1 MPLWHG
7 CHFIVNRK
15 MDNGK
20 IYWRCSKCTS
30 HARIIM
36 GLDLLGLDILGI
48 ILYAMPI
55 TLHVGHACAANLLQQ
70 SLFTKITNFVLY
82 GTIMCAV
89 VCISNHKHSQV
100 LRVLG
105 CRTCNLTLV
114 VYKSGEEQ
122 LCVEQNPELFTD
134 TGRGG
139 ASMQCMLPSCMSPL
153 P

>member
-1 MPLWHG
+1 MPSCESMFVSRSSRKATVPLWPKLKAQ
-7 CHFIVNRK
+7 V
-15 MDNGK
+15 
-20 IYWRCSKCTS
+20 WWP
-30 HARIIM
+30 
-36 GLDLLGLDILGI
+36 
-48 ILYAMPI
+48 YAK
-55 TLHVGHACAANLLQQ
+55 LVGD
-70 SLFTKITNFVLY
+70 
-82 GTIMCAV
+82 
-89 VCISNHKHSQV
+89 HSQV